1 MNQQNPNMN
10 RRNSLMDPKR
20 STQIQVYMVVWGR
33 TQCRKC
39 SGLICV
45 SSAPHGNASYLLF
58 SRKIFLTY
66 TSFSGTR
73 FLFFIWIRSDHCL
86 ALPVSH
92 PISLLLTDVVETW
105 LMWRWQI
112 LNWIVAFFNVVTW
125 ICQICYMDLSN
136 LLHGFVKAVTEFLT
150 LFFLCSLNPL
160 RSKMYSSFSF
170 SCYCF
175 VPKTK
180 KRSKNYA
187 CYATFVS
194 LRSFFI
200 VFVCKSP
207 GIVSVRKKERPSSS
221 SSSHGRFVTLSVF
234 LRLFAYNFSQ
244 PLCTFS
250 KMIFLTGKLSQE

>member
-1 MNQQNPNMN
+1 MQPQNRNPQSKKNDLQNLIKSPPNPKINQQNPNVN

-20 STQIQVYMVVWGR
+20 STQIQVYVVVWGR

-73 FLFFIWIRSDHCL
+73 FLFFE
-86 ALPVSH
+86 
-92 PISLLLTDVVETW
+92 LLHFSMFLHGFVKFV
-105 LMWRWQI
+105 I
-112 LNWIVAFFNVVTW
+112 W

-136 LLHGFVKAVTEFLT
+136 LLHGFVKVVTEFLT
-150 LFFLCSLNPL
+150 LFPFGSLNPL
-160 RSKMYSSFSF
+160 QSKMYPSFSL

-187 CYATFVS
+187 SYAPFVS
-194 LRSFFI
+194 LR
-200 VFVCKSP
+200 
-207 GIVSVRKKERPSSS
+207 
-221 SSSHGRFVTLSVF
+221 
-234 LRLFAYNFSQ
+234 
-244 PLCTFS
+244 
-250 KMIFLTGKLSQE
+250 